1 MTAVTG
7 QASPIS
13 RERAGTFVRKYAIVL
28 IFLGMIALLAVLT
41 GGKFLG
47 VQNLINTVRQSAIY
61 GILGLGVTVV
71 IISGGIDLSV
81 GSILGLAAV
90 ISASLAQQLTWK
102 QAMYPG
108 LDLPVI
114 VPFVAA
120 LGVGAACGFVNGSL
134 IANFK
139 IPPFIATLGMLSV
152 ARGLALTYA
161 NGRPIST
168 LTPEYDFIGQASL
181 FGVAPMPIVVL
192 ALVAVLT
199 HLMLNNTRFGRHIYA
214 IGGNEQAAIV
224 SGINIRRTKVGIYVF
239 SGLLAGLS
247 GMVLSARINSGQPGL
262 GQGFELQAI
271 TAAVIGGTSF
281 SGGIGTVWGTIVGA
295 LIIGVLNNG
304 MDLLNVSPFSVPI
317 VQGVVIVIAII
328 IDARKNR

>member
-1 MTAVTG
+1 MTAVT
-7 QASPIS
+7 APAESIW
-13 RERAGTFVRKYAIVL
+13 RDRAAAFIRKYAIVL

-47 VQNLINTVRQSAIY
+47 IQNLINTVRQSAIY

-114 VPFVAA
+114 APLIVA

-134 IANFK
+134 IAGFR
-139 IPPFIATLGMLSV
+139 IPPFIATLGMLTV

-161 NGRPIST
+161 NGRPVST
-168 LTPEYDFIGQASL
+168 LTPEYDFIGQGAPL
-181 FGVAPMPIVVL
+181 GVPMPIVVL
-192 ALVAVLT
+192 GLVAVIT
-199 HLMLNNTRFGRHIYA
+199 HLMLNNTRFGRQIYA

-224 SGINIRRTKVGIYVF
+224 SGINIRRTKIGIYVF